1 MCGIAGKVGNN
12 AGYRTSI
19 EVAVNSISHR
29 GPDEQ
34 GYFVAPGVE
43 LGIARLAII
52 DVKHGQQPKKDS
64 SENITIVFNGEIYN
78 YQEIQKI
85 IRDSG
90 ASLKGNSEAEAL
102 AELYKIKGTHFV
114 NYLRGMFAIAIW
126 DNRDKSLL
134 LVRDRVGEK
143 PLLYCET
150 FQENF
155 YFASEM
161 RAFFAF
167 GIKPDVN
174 ESQIKNYLTV
184 GYLNTPETIV
194 PMVKTLPPA
203 HWLRLKDGK
212 ITIARYWQLPTYQEA
227 SISKIDAI
235 ESLTVSLRDAVTSQL
250 TSERPLGV
258 YLSGGIDST
267 LVAAFASQGYSK
279 KINTF
284 SIGFESKEYDESG
297 HAKRVASYL
306 GTNHSELIVKP
317 DPELILKKIGEILD
331 QPFGDSSIIPTFLLN
346 QFARKEVVVA
356 LGGDGGD
363 ESMGGYDRYRA
374 APVLQKLNILL
385 KVGKPAVS
393 LVNRYAYSKLN
404 RRGKRLLDA
413 VQPYPSVRDRYL
425 ELVSLIRFDELNSIL
440 HPNLRR
446 INSVKNPLED
456 MWDSIDIS
464 NVSEKARI
472 LDIQTYLPN
481 DLLFK
486 SDTASM
492 ATGLEL
498 RSPFLD
504 YRYLEVAHLIPT
516 KYKINN
522 NEGKHLLRQ
531 IARNLVPPELVNRPK
546 MGFAIP
552 RAEWLRGPI
561 KDMSY
566 ELLLGEKARARGWFD
581 ATTVAKYWNSH
592 QSGRDYDRILWPV
605 LMLEL
610 WARNWVDQTV

>member
-12 AGYRTSI
+12 AGFQTSI
-19 EVAVNSISHR
+19 ESAINSISHR

-52 DVKHGQQPKKDS
+52 DVKHGQQPKKVS
-64 SENITIVFNGEIYN
+64 SEDITIVFNGEIYN

-85 IRDSG
+85 VRDSG
-90 ASLKGNSEAEAL
+90 ASLKGNGEAEAL
-102 AELYKIKGTHFV
+102 AELYKIKGTQFV
-114 NYLRGMFAIAIW
+114 DYLRGMFAIAIW

-150 FQENF
+150 IQENF

-174 ESQIKNYLTV
+174 ESQIRNYLTT
-184 GYLNTPETIV
+184 GYLNTSETIV

-203 HWLRLKDGK
+203 HWLRLKNGK
-212 ITIARYWQLPTYQEA
+212 ITITRYWDLPTYQETV
-227 SISKIDAI
+227 ITKVDAT
-235 ESLTVSLRDAVTSQL
+235 ELLSVSLKDAVSSQL
-250 TSERPLGV
+250 TSERPLGM
-258 YLSGGIDST
+258 YLSGGVDST
-267 LVAAFASQGYSK
+267 LVAAFASQSYSK

-284 SIGFESKEYDESG
+284 SIGFENEEYDESG
-297 HAKRVASYL
+297 YARRVANYL
-306 GTNHSELIVKP
+306 GTNHSELIIKP
-317 DPELILKKIGEILD
+317 DPELILKKIGRILD

-374 APVLQKLNILL
+374 APALQKLNILL

-393 LVNRYAYSKLN
+393 LVNRYGYSKLN

-413 VQPYPSVRDRYL
+413 AQPYPSVRDRYL
-425 ELVSLIRFDELNSIL
+425 ELVSLIKFDELNSIL
-440 HPNLRR
+440 HPNLRK
-446 INSVKNPLED
+446 INSVKNPLGD
-456 MWDSIDIS
+456 VWDRIDAS

-472 LDIQTYLPN
+472 LDIKTYLPN

-492 ATGLEL
+492 ASGLEV

-504 YRYLEVAHLIPT
+504 YKYLEVAHLIPT
-516 KYKINN
+516 KYKIDN

-531 IARNLVPPELVNRPK
+531 IAKTLVPPELVNRPK

-566 ELLLGEKARARGWFD
+566 ELLLGDKARGRGWFD
-581 ATTVAKYWNSH
+581 TTTITEYWNAH
-592 QSGRDYDRILWPV
+592 QRGRDYDRILWPV
-605 LMLEL
+605 LMFEL

>member
-1 MCGIAGKVGNN
+1 
-12 AGYRTSI
+12 
-19 EVAVNSISHR
+19 
-29 GPDEQ
+29 
-34 GYFVAPGVE
+34 
-43 LGIARLAII
+43 
-52 DVKHGQQPKKDS
+52 
-64 SENITIVFNGEIYN
+64 
-78 YQEIQKI
+78 
-85 IRDSG
+85 
-90 ASLKGNSEAEAL
+90 
-102 AELYKIKGTHFV
+102 
-114 NYLRGMFAIAIW
+114 
-126 DNRDKSLL
+126 
-134 LVRDRVGEK
+134 
-143 PLLYCET
+143 
-150 FQENF
+150 
-155 YFASEM
+155 M

-174 ESQIKNYLTV
+174 ESQIRNYLTT

-203 HWLRLKDGK
+203 HWLRLKNGK
-212 ITIARYWQLPTYQEA
+212 ITITRYWELPTYQETV
-227 SISKIDAI
+227 ITKVDAT
-235 ESLTVSLRDAVTSQL
+235 ELLSVSLRDAVSSQL
-250 TSERPLGV
+250 TSERPLGM
-258 YLSGGIDST
+258 YLSGGVDST
-267 LVAAFASQGYSK
+267 LVAAFASQSYSK

-284 SIGFESKEYDESG
+284 SIGFENEEYDESG
-297 HAKRVASYL
+297 YARRVANYL
-306 GTNHSELIVKP
+306 GTNHSELIIKP
-317 DPELILKKIGEILD
+317 DPELILKKIGRILD

-374 APVLQKLNILL
+374 APALQKLNILL

-393 LVNRYAYSKLN
+393 LVNRYGYSKLN

-413 VQPYPSVRDRYL
+413 AQPYPSVRDRYL

-440 HPNLRR
+440 HPNLRK
-446 INSVKNPLED
+446 INSVKNPLGD
-456 MWDSIDIS
+456 MWDRIDAS

-472 LDIQTYLPN
+472 LDIKTYLPN

-492 ATGLEL
+492 ASGLEV

-504 YRYLEVAHLIPT
+504 YKYLEVAHLIPT
-516 KYKINN
+516 KYKIDN

-531 IARNLVPPELVNRPK
+531 IVKNLVPPELVNRPK

-566 ELLLGEKARARGWFD
+566 ELLLGDKARGRGWFD
-581 ATTVAKYWNSH
+581 TTTITEYWNAH
-592 QSGRDYDRILWPV
+592 QRGRDYDRILWPV
-605 LMLEL
+605 LMFEL

>member
-1 MCGIAGKVGNN
+1 MCGIAGKVGLN
-12 AGYRTSI
+12 AGFQTSI
-19 EVAVNSISHR
+19 EDAVDSILHR

-52 DVKHGQQPKKDS
+52 DVKRGQQPKKDS
-64 SENITIVFNGEIYN
+64 SGEITIVFNGEIYN
-78 YQEIQKI
+78 YQEVQKI
-85 IRDSG
+85 VRDSG
-90 ASLKGNSEAEAL
+90 ANLQGNGEAEAL
-102 AELYKIKGTHFV
+102 AELYKIKGTQFV
-114 NYLRGMFAIAIW
+114 DYLRGMFAIAIW
-126 DNRDKSLL
+126 DSRDKSLL
-134 LVRDRVGEK
+134 LVRDRLGEK

-150 FQENF
+150 IQKNF

-174 ESQIKNYLTV
+174 ESQIRNYLTM
-184 GYLNTPETIV
+184 GYLNTQETIV

-203 HWLRLKDGK
+203 HWLRLKNGK
-212 ITIARYWQLPTYQEA
+212 ITIARYWQLPTFQEA
-227 SISKIDAI
+227 VITEADAT
-235 ESLTVSLRDAVTSQL
+235 ELLTKSLREAVKSQL

-267 LVAAFASQGYSK
+267 LVAAFASQSYSK

-284 SIGFESKEYDESG
+284 SIGFENKDYDESG
-297 HAKRVASYL
+297 YARRVADYL
-306 GTNHSELIVKP
+306 GTNHSELIIKP

-346 QFARKEVVVA
+346 QFAGKEVVVA

-385 KVGKPAVS
+385 KVGRPVIS
-393 LVNRYAYSKLN
+393 LVSRYGYFKLN

-413 VQPYPSVRDRYL
+413 AQPYPSVRDRYL
-425 ELVSLIRFDELNSIL
+425 DLVSLVRFGELNSIL
-440 HPNLRR
+440 HPNLRK
-446 INSVKNPLED
+446 INSVKNPLGD
-456 MWDSIDIS
+456 MWDNIDVS
-464 NVSEKARI
+464 NSSEKARI

-492 ATGLEL
+492 ANGLEV

-516 KYKINN
+516 KYKIND
-522 NEGKHLLRQ
+522 NEGKYLLRQ
-531 IARNLVPPELVNRPK
+531 IARNLVPSELIDRPK

-581 ATTVAKYWNSH
+581 ATTVTKYWNAH

>member
-12 AGYRTSI
+12 AGFQTSI
-19 EVAVNSISHR
+19 EGAVNSISHR

-52 DVKHGQQPKKDS
+52 DVKHGQQPKKVS
-64 SENITIVFNGEIYN
+64 SEDVTIIFNGEIYN

-85 IRDSG
+85 VRDSG
-90 ASLKGNSEAEAL
+90 ANLKGNGEAEAL
-102 AELYKIKGTHFV
+102 AELYKIKGTQFV

-126 DNRDKSLL
+126 DNRDRSLL

-150 FQENF
+150 IQENF

-174 ESQIKNYLTV
+174 ESQIRNYLNT

-203 HWLRLKDGK
+203 HWLRLKNGK
-212 ITIARYWQLPTYQEA
+212 ITITRYWELPTYQETV
-227 SISKIDAI
+227 ITKVDAT
-235 ESLTVSLRDAVTSQL
+235 ELLSASLRNAVSSQL
-250 TSERPLGV
+250 TSERPLGM
-258 YLSGGIDST
+258 YLSGGVDST

-284 SIGFESKEYDESG
+284 SIGFENEEYDESG
-297 HAKRVASYL
+297 YARRVANHL
-306 GTNHSELIVKP
+306 GTNHSELIIKP
-317 DPELILKKIGEILD
+317 DPELILKKIGRILD
-331 QPFGDSSIIPTFLLN
+331 QPFGDSSIIPSFLLN
-346 QFARKEVVVA
+346 QSARKEVVVA

-374 APVLQKLNILL
+374 APALQKLNILL

-393 LVNRYAYSKLN
+393 LVTRYGYSKLN

-413 VQPYPSVRDRYL
+413 AQPYPNVRDRYL
-425 ELVSLIRFDELNSIL
+425 ELVSLIQFDELNSIL
-440 HPNLRR
+440 HPNLRK
-446 INSVKNPLED
+446 INSVNNPLGD
-456 MWDSIDIS
+456 MWDKIDAS

-472 LDIQTYLPN
+472 LDIKTYLPN

-492 ATGLEL
+492 ANGLEV

-504 YRYLEVAHLIPT
+504 YKYLEVAHLIPT
-516 KYKINN
+516 KYKIDN

-531 IARNLVPPELVNRPK
+531 IARTLVPPELVNRPK

-566 ELLLGEKARARGWFD
+566 ELLLGEKARGRGWFD
-581 ATTVAKYWNSH
+581 TTTITKYWNAH

-605 LMLEL
+605 LMFEL

>member
-1 MCGIAGKVGNN
+1 MCGIAGKVGSN
-12 AGYRTSI
+12 AGFQTSI
-19 EVAVNSISHR
+19 EGAVNSISHR

-52 DVKHGQQPKKDS
+52 EVKHGQQPKKDS

-90 ASLKGNSEAEAL
+90 ASLKGNGEAEAL
-102 AELYKIKGTHFV
+102 AELYKIKGTQFV
-114 NYLRGMFAIAIW
+114 DYLRGMFAIAIW

-134 LVRDRVGEK
+134 LVRDRMGEK

-150 FQENF
+150 TQENF

-161 RAFFAF
+161 RAFFSF
-167 GIKPDVN
+167 GIKPDVD
-174 ESQIKNYLTV
+174 ESQIRNYLTS
-184 GYLNTPETIV
+184 GYLNTIETIV

-203 HWLRLKDGK
+203 HWLRLKNGK
-212 ITIARYWQLPTYQEA
+212 ITIARYWQLPTYQET
-227 SISKIDAI
+227 SIAKVDAT
-235 ESLTVSLRDAVTSQL
+235 ELLSASLRDAVSSQL

-267 LVAAFASQGYSK
+267 LVAAFASQDYSK

-284 SIGFESKEYDESG
+284 TIGFENKAYDESG
-297 HAKRVASYL
+297 YARRVANYL
-306 GTNHSELIVKP
+306 GTNHNELIIKP
-317 DPELILKKIGEILD
+317 DPELILKKIGGILD

-374 APVLQKLNILL
+374 LPILQKLNTLL
-385 KVGKPAVS
+385 QVGKPAIS
-393 LVNRYAYSKLN
+393 LVNRYGHFKLN
-404 RRGKRLLDA
+404 RSGKRLLNNA
-413 VQPYPSVRDRYL
+413 QPYPSARDRYL
-425 ELVSLIRFDELNSIL
+425 ELVSLVRFNELNSIL
-440 HPNLRR
+440 HPNLRK
-446 INSVKNPLED
+446 INSVKNPLGD
-456 MWDSIDIS
+456 IWDSIDVS
-464 NVSEKARI
+464 NLSEKARI
-472 LDIQTYLPN
+472 LDVQTYLPN

-492 ATGLEL
+492 ANGLEV

-504 YRYLEVAHLIPT
+504 YRYLEIAHLIPT

-522 NEGKHLLRQ
+522 GEGKYLLRQ
-531 IARNLVPPELVNRPK
+531 IARNLVPPELINRSK

-566 ELLLGEKARARGWFD
+566 ELLLGNKARGRGWFD
-581 ATTVAKYWNSH
+581 ATTIANYWNAH
-592 QSGRDYDRILWPV
+592 QRGRDYDRILWPV
-605 LMLEL
+605 LMFEL
-610 WARNWVDQTV
+610 WARNWVDQAV

>member
-1 MCGIAGKVGNN
+1 MCGIAGKVGSN
-12 AGYRTSI
+12 AGFQTSI
-19 EVAVNSISHR
+19 EGAVNSISHR

-52 DVKHGQQPKKDS
+52 EVKHGQQPKKDS

-90 ASLKGNSEAEAL
+90 ASLKGNGEAEAL
-102 AELYKIKGTHFV
+102 AELYKIKGTQFV
-114 NYLRGMFAIAIW
+114 DYLRGMFAIAIW

-134 LVRDRVGEK
+134 LVRDRMGEK

-150 FQENF
+150 TQENF

-161 RAFFAF
+161 RAFFSF
-167 GIKPDVN
+167 GIKPDVD
-174 ESQIKNYLTV
+174 ESQIRNYLTS
-184 GYLNTPETIV
+184 GYLNTIETIV

-203 HWLRLKDGK
+203 HWLRLKNGK
-212 ITIARYWQLPTYQEA
+212 ITIARYWQLPTYQET
-227 SISKIDAI
+227 SIAKVDAT
-235 ESLTVSLRDAVTSQL
+235 ELLSASLRDAVSSQL

-267 LVAAFASQGYSK
+267 LVAAFASQDYSK

-284 SIGFESKEYDESG
+284 TIGFENKAYDESG
-297 HAKRVASYL
+297 YARRVANYL
-306 GTNHSELIVKP
+306 GTNHNELIIKP
-317 DPELILKKIGEILD
+317 DPELILKKIGGILD

-374 APVLQKLNILL
+374 LPILQKLNTLL
-385 KVGKPAVS
+385 QVGKPAIS
-393 LVNRYAYSKLN
+393 LVNRYGHFKLN
-404 RRGKRLLDA
+404 RSGKRLLNNA
-413 VQPYPSVRDRYL
+413 QPYPSARDRYL
-425 ELVSLIRFDELNSIL
+425 ELVSLVRFNELNSIL
-440 HPNLRR
+440 HPNLRK
-446 INSVKNPLED
+446 INSVKNPLGD
-456 MWDSIDIS
+456 IWDSIDVS
-464 NVSEKARI
+464 NLSEKARI
-472 LDIQTYLPN
+472 LDVQTYLPN

-492 ATGLEL
+492 ANGLEV

-504 YRYLEVAHLIPT
+504 YRYLEIAHLIPT

-522 NEGKHLLRQ
+522 GEGKYLLRQ
-531 IARNLVPPELVNRPK
+531 IARNLEPPELINRSK

-566 ELLLGEKARARGWFD
+566 ELLLGNKARGRGWFD
-581 ATTVAKYWNSH
+581 ATTIANYWNAH
-592 QSGRDYDRILWPV
+592 QRGRDYDRILWPV
-605 LMLEL
+605 LMFEL
-610 WARNWVDQTV
+610 WARNWVDQAV

>member
-1 MCGIAGKVGNN
+1 MCGIAGKVGND
-12 AGYRTSI
+12 AGFQNSI
-19 EVAVNSISHR
+19 VCAVNSISHR

-43 LGIARLAII
+43 LGIARLSII

-78 YQEIQKI
+78 LQEIQKI
-85 IRDSG
+85 VRDSG
-90 ASLKGNSEAEAL
+90 ASLIGNSEAEAL
-102 AELYKIKGTHFV
+102 AELYKIKGAQFV
-114 NYLRGMFAIAIW
+114 DHLRGMFAIAIW

-134 LVRDRVGEK
+134 LVRDRMGEK
-143 PLLYCET
+143 PLLYSET
-150 FQENF
+150 IQKNF

-161 RAFFAF
+161 RAFFSF
-167 GIKPDVN
+167 GIKPDVD
-174 ESQIKNYLTV
+174 ESQIRNYLIS
-184 GYLNTPETIV
+184 GYLNTTETIV

-203 HWLRLKDGK
+203 HWLRLKNGK
-212 ITIARYWQLPTYQEA
+212 ITITRYWQLPTFQETV
-227 SISKIDAI
+227 ITKVDAI
-235 ESLTVSLRDAVTSQL
+235 ELLTVSLRDAVTSQL

-267 LVAAFASQGYSK
+267 IVAAFASQNYSK

-284 SIGFESKEYDESG
+284 TIGFENKAYDESG
-297 HAKRVASYL
+297 YARRVANYL
-306 GTNHSELIVKP
+306 GTNHSELIIKP
-317 DPELILKKIGEILD
+317 DPELIIKKIGGILD

-374 APVLQKLNILL
+374 LPVLQKLNTLL
-385 KVGKPAVS
+385 QVGKPAIS
-393 LVNRYAYSKLN
+393 LVNRYGYSYLN
-404 RRGKRLLDA
+404 RRGKRLLDTA
-413 VQPYPSVRDRYL
+413 QPYPSARDRYL
-425 ELVSLIRFDELNSIL
+425 ELVSLVRFNELNSIL
-440 HPNLRR
+440 HPSLRK
-446 INSVKNPLED
+446 INSIKNPLGD
-456 MWDSIDIS
+456 IWDSIDVS
-464 NVSEKARI
+464 NLSEKARI
-472 LDIQTYLPN
+472 LDVQTYLPN

-492 ATGLEL
+492 ASGLEV

-504 YRYLEVAHLIPT
+504 YRYLETAHIIPT

-522 NEGKHLLRQ
+522 GEGKYLLRQ
-531 IARNLVPPELVNRPK
+531 IARNLVPPELINRSK

-566 ELLLGEKARARGWFD
+566 ELLLGNKARGRGWFD
-581 ATTVAKYWNSH
+581 ATTITNYWNAH
-592 QSGRDYDRILWPV
+592 QRGRDYDRILWPV
-605 LMLEL
+605 LMFEL
-610 WARNWVDQTV
+610 WARNWVDQAV

>member
-52 DVKHGQQPKKDS
+52 DVKHGQQPKKNS
-64 SENITIVFNGEIYN
+64 SEDITIVFNGEIYN

-85 IRDSG
+85 VRDSG
-90 ASLKGNSEAEAL
+90 TNLKGNSEAEAL
-102 AELYKIKGTHFV
+102 VELYKIKGTGFV
-114 NYLRGMFAIAIW
+114 DYLRGMFAIAIW

-143 PLLYCET
+143 PLLYCEN
-150 FQENF
+150 FQQNF

-203 HWLRLKDGK
+203 HWLRFKDGK

-227 SISKIDAI
+227 SISKIDAT

-267 LVAAFASQGYSK
+267 LVAAFASQSYSK
-279 KINTF
+279 TINTF
-284 SIGFESKEYDESG
+284 SIGFESEEYDESG
-297 HAKRVASYL
+297 HARRVANYL

-393 LVNRYAYSKLN
+393 LVNRYAHSKLN

-425 ELVSLIRFDELNSIL
+425 DLVS
-440 HPNLRR
+440 
-446 INSVKNPLED
+446 
-456 MWDSIDIS
+456 
-464 NVSEKARI
+464 
-472 LDIQTYLPN
+472 
-481 DLLFK
+481 
-486 SDTASM
+486 
-492 ATGLEL
+492 
-498 RSPFLD
+498 
-504 YRYLEVAHLIPT
+504 
-516 KYKINN
+516 
-522 NEGKHLLRQ
+522 
-531 IARNLVPPELVNRPK
+531 
-546 MGFAIP
+546 
-552 RAEWLRGPI
+552 
-561 KDMSY
+561 
-566 ELLLGEKARARGWFD
+566 
-581 ATTVAKYWNSH
+581 
-592 QSGRDYDRILWPV
+592 
-605 LMLEL
+605 
-610 WARNWVDQTV
+610 